1 MGISMSRGFL
11 ANIKLTLQEEKTYK
25 KTYYC
30 LSSIKKKDQFPKA
43 YTYSCKSSING
54 YLRKNNYVVFS
65 DDEFL
70 ILGFLV
76 EK

>member
-1 MGISMSRGFL
+1 MNISMSRRIL
-11 ANIKLTLQEEKTYK
+11 ANVKLTLQEKNDK
-25 KTYYC
+25 KVYYC
-30 LSSIKKKDQFPKA
+30 LSSIKKKGQFPKA
-43 YTYSCKSSING
+43 YSYTCKSSINE
-54 YLRKNNYVVFS
+54 YLCKNNYVVFS